1 MNFDNPDEFDD
12 PTVFD
17 DLNLFSNG
25 SREFDNLK
33 VYGDT
38 SIWLS
43 LILLINELK
52 TDLFTLRE
60 KW

>member
-1 MNFDNPDEFDD
+1 MIPNSLMIQDKFHGSMNFDYPDEFDD

-38 SIWLS
+38 SI
-43 LILLINELK
+43 
-52 TDLFTLRE
+52 
-60 KW
+60 